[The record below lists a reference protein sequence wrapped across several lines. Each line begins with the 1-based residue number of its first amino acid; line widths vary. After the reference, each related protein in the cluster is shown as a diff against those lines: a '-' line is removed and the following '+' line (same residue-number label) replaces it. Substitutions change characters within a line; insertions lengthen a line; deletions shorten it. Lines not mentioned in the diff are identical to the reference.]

1 MMRKIYPLV
10 MVGIRQYVKDPLYIM
25 SFLGL
30 PILMTWLM
38 SFLPAQ
44 MAGLA
49 DSGVMVMFIGINLIT
64 SAGSVLD
71 ERQNGTWA
79 RLLATPTTRWEI
91 ILGFLSKLV
100 VMSWIQALI
109 LLLSGKYL
117 FGAPWSFTI
126 VEIATV
132 LTAYIIAMTGLG
144 LMLSGFLK
152 TSQQVQ
158 IIATG
163 IIMVGSMLSGAFI
176 PVNHNSAIMV
186 AISRISPQGWA
197 ARALNDIMAHNAS
210 LASVTGPV
218 IWLLVLGGMFLAI
231 GVYRMRFD

>member
-1 MMRKIYPLV
+1 MMRKIYGLAAA
-10 MVGIRQYVKDPLYIM
+10 GIRQYLKDPLYIM
-25 SFLGL
+25 SFLGI

-49 DSGVMVMFIGINLIT
+49 GSGVMVMFIGINLIT
-64 SAGSVLD
+64 SAGSILD

-91 ILGFLSKLV
+91 VLGFLSKLV
-100 VMSWIQALI
+100 AMSWIQALI
-109 LLLSGKYL
+109 LLLSGKFL
-117 FGAPWSFTI
+117 FGAPWSFAMG
-126 VEIATV
+126 EIAAV
-132 LTAYIIAMTGLG
+132 LTAYIVAMTGLG

-176 PVNHNSAIMV
+176 PVNHSSAIMV

-210 LASVTGPV
+210 LASVAGPV
-218 IWLLVLGGMFLAI
+218 LWLLVLGAIFLVI
-231 GVYRMRFD
+231 GVCRIRFD